1 MQIHAKFKH
10 RWRWC
15 SRHENWLN
23 CLICSVC
30 EAHTVCWLKC
40 HNNVIYRHVIQIVTN
55 YIQPKWQWN
64 LNVISI
70 HQPSIPHQRTSAIA
84 IQFSDLTIDKVFN
97 EQNDVTSST
106 KEQNATILIIKWK
119 LLSGMLSFEDIKTNI
134 LHYKLFFL
142 HSFWSKMYEKVIF
155 CHPIAIHCLSLFRMR
170 TKKTCSILFMNYW
183 YDNMIIIKFIK
194 HTIQKKT
201 LWTAYKCEIIV
212 CARSLC

>member
-106 KEQNATILIIKWK
+106 KEQNTTILFIKWK
-119 LLSGMLSFEDIKTNI
+119 LLSGMLPFEDIKTNI

-142 HSFWSKMYEKVIF
+142 HTFWSKMYEKVIF
-155 CHPIAIHCLSLFRMR
+155 CHPIALSRAHQKNMLNVIHELLIWQHDYNQVYQAHNPK
-170 TKKTCSILFMNYW
+170 KKTSEL
-183 YDNMIIIKFIK
+183 
-194 HTIQKKT
+194 HTNVK
-201 LWTAYKCEIIV
+201 
-212 CARSLC
+212 S